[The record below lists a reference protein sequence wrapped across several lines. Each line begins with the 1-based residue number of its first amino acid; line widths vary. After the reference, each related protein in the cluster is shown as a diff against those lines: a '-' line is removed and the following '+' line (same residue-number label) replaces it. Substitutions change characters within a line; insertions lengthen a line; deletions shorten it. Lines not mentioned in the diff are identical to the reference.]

1 MVVTLGAKGAALL
14 SLHQPSGGQQ
24 AGSAAERHRVASCSP
39 QPHAQLRLNQPL
51 QQQLSDEC
59 CCSCLSMHVA
69 YMPALPAKVVS
80 LSGAGGWVIN
90 RAWQ

>member
-1 MVVTLGAKGAALL
+1 MVLTLGAKGAALL
-14 SLHQPSGGQQ
+14 SLHQPSSGQQ
-24 AGSAAERHRVASCSP
+24 AGSAARHSVASCSP
-39 QPHAQLRLNQPL
+39 HPHAQQRLNQPL

-80 LSGAGGWVIN
+80 LSGAGG
-90 RAWQ
+90 

>member
-1 MVVTLGAKGAALL
+1 MVLTLGAKGAALL

-24 AGSAAERHRVASCSP
+24 IRFTASHRVASCSP
-39 QPHAQLRLNQPL
+39 HPHAQQHLHRPL

-80 LSGAGGWVIN
+80 LSGAGG
-90 RAWQ
+90 